1 MSANEPMD
9 PFFTTMK
16 IRACEGDAAGQVLLE
31 AYGKQQVQAA
41 MAQIAPRIEAAIEQS
56 ALDAAV
62 AERQRI
68 IGWMR
73 DEAESG
79 GLTATQYA
87 DFLAMGLP
95 TENTTE
101 NPQ

>member
-1 MSANEPMD
+1 MTANEPMD

-16 IRACEGDAAGQVLLE
+16 IRACDGDAAGQVLLE

-41 MAQIAPRIEAAIEQS
+41 MAQIAPRIQAAIEQS
-56 ALDAAV
+56 ALDAGV

-68 IGWMR
+68 IEWMR
-73 DEAESG
+73 NDDGAG
-79 GLTATQYA
+79 MTAKEYA
-87 DFLAMGLP
+87 DVLAMGLP
-95 TENTTE
+95 TSQQTE

>member
-1 MSANEPMD
+1 MSTLEPMD

-16 IRACEGDAAGQVLLE
+16 IRSCDGDAAGQVLLE

-41 MAQIAPRIEAAIEQS
+41 MAQIAPRIQAAIEQS

-68 IGWMR
+68 IEWMR
-73 DEAESG
+73 NDDGAG
-79 GLTATQYA
+79 MTAKEYA
-87 DFLAMGLP
+87 DVLAMGIP
-95 TENTTE
+95 TAPSTE
-101 NPQ
+101 IPQ

>member
-1 MSANEPMD
+1 MDLPLHVRLSQDVGINLTSEDAPKLLGFIKNSVRNEIA
-9 PFFTTMK
+9 K
-16 IRACEGDAAGQVLLE
+16 IG
-31 AYGKQQVQAA
+31 
-41 MAQIAPRIEAAIEQS
+41 PRVEAAIAQA

-68 IGWMR
+68 IEWMR
-73 DEAESG
+73 NDDGAG
-79 GLTATQYA
+79 MTAKEYA
-87 DFLAMGLP
+87 DVLAMGLP

>member
-16 IRACEGDAAGQVLLE
+16 IRACEGDAAGQLLLE

-41 MAQIAPRIEAAIEQS
+41 MAQIAPRIQAAIEQS
-56 ALDAAV
+56 ALDAGV

-68 IGWMR
+68 IQWMR
-73 DEAESG
+73 NDDGAG
-79 GLTATQYA
+79 MTAKEYA
-87 DFLAMGLP
+87 DVLAMGIPTTQP
-95 TENTTE
+95 TET
-101 NPQ
+101 PQ

>member
-1 MSANEPMD
+1 MSASEPMD

-16 IRACEGDAAGQVLLE
+16 IRSCDGDAAGQVLLE

-41 MAQIAPRIEAAIEQS
+41 MAQIAPRIQAAIEQS

-68 IGWMR
+68 IEWMR
-73 DEAESG
+73 NDDGAG
-79 GLTATQYA
+79 MTAKEYA
-87 DFLAMGLP
+87 DVLAMGIPTTQP
-95 TENTTE
+95 TET
-101 NPQ
+101 PQ